1 MFLRGGL
8 KSRELS
14 NDLIVLAPSRRYR
27 KQLLFAIGGVVAVV
41 LLGLAIR
48 HFELN
53 YIPDPRILEREGE
66 ARALYTDREAL
77 RAEYEALRTAN
88 EALRRNNEELA
99 AANQQFQAA
108 NAEIRT
114 SLEKAWMDI
123 EIGAGTRAEL
133 ERQIAALND
142 QLKQA
147 NEELEFVKSAR
158 KKP

>member
-1 MFLRGGL
+1 MFFRGGP

-14 NDLIVLAPSRRYR
+14 NDFIVLAPSRRYR
-27 KQLLFAIGGVVAVV
+27 KQLLLAIGAVAAVV
-41 LLGLAIR
+41 GLGLAIR

-53 YIPDPRILEREGE
+53 YIPDPRVLESEGE

-77 RAEYEALRTAN
+77 RAEYETLRAAN
-88 EALRRNNEELA
+88 EALRRNNEELVT
-99 AANQQFQAA
+99 ANQQFQAA

-123 EIGAGTRAEL
+123 EIAAGTRSEL
-133 ERQIAALND
+133 ERQIATLNE

>member
-1 MFLRGGL
+1 MLFRGGL
-8 KSRELS
+8 KSRDLS

-27 KQLLFAIGGVVAVV
+27 KLLLFAIGGLVVVV

-53 YIPDPRILEREGE
+53 YIPDPRILQREGE

-77 RAEYEALRTAN
+77 RAEYEALRTSN
-88 EALRRNNEELA
+88 EALRRNNEELV

-108 NAEIRT
+108 NAEIRS
-114 SLEKAWMDI
+114 SLEKAWIDI
-123 EIGAGTRAEL
+123 EIGAGTRVEL
-133 ERQIAALND
+133 ERQIAGLNE

-147 NEELEFVKSAR
+147 NDELAFVKSAR

>member
-1 MFLRGGL
+1 MFFRGGL

-27 KQLLFAIGGVVAVV
+27 KQLLLAIGGVVAVV

-77 RAEYEALRTAN
+77 REEYQALRAAN
-88 EALRRNNEELA
+88 DVLRRNNEELA
-99 AANQQFQAA
+99 AANQQFQSA
-108 NAEIRT
+108 NAEIRA

-133 ERQIAALND
+133 ERQIVALSE